1 MPEPISSKIIARRHD
16 LDALRA
22 VAMLLGIVL
31 HGLMPFMPGLSVIR
45 DTQTAGWVWIL
56 FLGIHGFRMPLFF
69 LVSGFFTAMLWQKR
83 GVQTMLR
90 QRSVRILLPCLL
102 GTVTIVPLDSY
113 VGRWAA
119 SYGKRIAEKKQTSE
133 TKKKPDNLYDA
144 IRGSDFLTVKS
155 FLDKRKKRVDI
166 NTPDPEFKMPPL
178 HIAALYGKT
187 KVAELLLK
195 RGANVQQRDDGNRTA
210 LHSAAFLGRVGVAT
224 LLLDRGID
232 VSVRG
237 DDDDTAMDS
246 TNVDWEMTQGI
257 ASWLK
262 VPALDQKRVEL
273 GRERIRKLLR
283 EAGTPSKEDLSDS
296 NSDTDGS
303 ADEGTRSTRK
313 FRLSENLE
321 NIRSGYASWIKSDRF
336 QTIFKRTD
344 KKESRD
350 QGIFGNLKP
359 RHLILSRVFDHLWF
373 LWFLCW
379 LIPLFVC
386 VESLLRCLGIS
397 VEKQWPFQLNASI
410 WWMVPLTLLPQLLMG
425 TMSPRMHFG
434 PDTSIG
440 ILPQP
445 HLVAYYAIFFG
456 FGMSVFISGQK
467 ADSLGRWW
475 PWHLLGACLCFPA
488 ALATMANPV
497 LTAVLQ
503 ILFAWL
509 MCFGFIGMFR
519 RWCSAESRVMRY
531 ISDSSYWLY
540 LMHIPLVIT
549 LACLMQTWKLPI
561 VLKLSIICTGT
572 TLILLM
578 TYQLFVRY
586 TWIGLMLHGP
596 RDRRDLIHRHRES
609 IPGTSS

>member
-1 MPEPISSKIIARRHD
+1 MPEPTSSKKIARRHD

-56 FLGIHGFRMPLFF
+56 FLAIHGFRMPLFF

-102 GTVTIVPLDSY
+102 GTITIVPLDSY
-113 VGRWAA
+113 VGRWATN
-119 SYGKRIAEKKQTSE
+119 YGKRIATKKQTNE

-144 IRGSDFLTVKS
+144 IRSSDFLTVKS
-155 FLDKRKKRVDI
+155 FLDKKKKQVDI
-166 NTPDPEFKMPPL
+166 NAPDPEFKMPPL
-178 HIAALYGKT
+178 HIAALFGKT
-187 KVAELLLK
+187 KVAELLLN

-210 LHSAAFLGRVGVAT
+210 LHGAAFLGRVGVVR

-232 VSVRG
+232 ISVRG
-237 DDDDTAMDS
+237 DDDDTAIDS
-246 TNVDWEMTQGI
+246 TNADWEMTQGI
-257 ASWLK
+257 ASWLR
-262 VPALDQKRVEL
+262 VPELDKKRVEL
-273 GRERIRKLLR
+273 GRERVRKLLR
-283 EAGTPSKEDLSDS
+283 EAGAPSHQDSSAQKENIVDAGKK
-296 NSDTDGS
+296 DTRTLQQS
-303 ADEGTRSTRK
+303 QFKKT
-313 FRLSENLE
+313 LE
-321 NIRSGYASWIKSDRF
+321 NIRSKYAGWLKSDRF
-336 QTIFKRTD
+336 QTTFRNTD
-344 KKESRD
+344 KKEPRD

-386 VESLLRCLGIS
+386 VESLFHGLGIS

-410 WWMVPLTLLPQLLMG
+410 WWMVPITLFPQLLMG
-425 TMSPRMHFG
+425 TMTPRMHFG
-434 PDTSIG
+434 PDTSLG

-445 HLVAYYAIFFG
+445 HLIVYYAIFFG
-456 FGMSVFISGQK
+456 FGMSMFVSGK
-467 ADSLGRWW
+467 NATNLGQWW
-475 PWHLLGACLCFPA
+475 PCHFLGAALCFPT
-488 ALATMANPV
+488 ALVTMGNPA
-497 LTAVLQ
+497 LTAIPQ

-509 MCFGFIGMFR
+509 TCFGLIGAFR
-519 RWCSAESRVMRY
+519 SWCSTESRAIRY

-540 LMHIPLVIT
+540 LMHIPLVIA
-549 LACLMQTWKLPI
+549 LACLIQTWRLPVFVKLC
-561 VLKLSIICTGT
+561 VICFGT
-572 TLILLM
+572 TFILLI

-586 TWIGLMLHGP
+586 TWIGLMLHGS
-596 RDRRDLIHRHRES
+596 RKK
-609 IPGTSS
+609 IPLQSGTP

>member
-1 MPEPISSKIIARRHD
+1 MPEPHSSKIIARRHD

-45 DTQTAGWVWIL
+45 NTQTAGWVWIL

-102 GTVTIVPLDSY
+102 GTVTIVPLDTY

-119 SYGKRIAEKKQTSE
+119 NYGKGIAEQKRTAE

-144 IRGSDFLTVKS
+144 IRSSDFLTVKS
-155 FLDKRKKRVDI
+155 FLDKKKKRIDI
-166 NTPDPEFKMPPL
+166 NAPDPVFKMPPL
-178 HIAALYGKT
+178 HIAALFGKT
-187 KVAELLLK
+187 KVVELLLN
-195 RGANVQQRDDGNRTA
+195 RGANIQQRDGGKRTA
-210 LHSAAFLGRVGVAT
+210 LHSAAFLGRIGVVKI
-224 LLLDRGID
+224 LLDRGVD

-262 VPALDQKRVEL
+262 VPALDQKRVES
-273 GRERIRKLLR
+273 GRERIRQLLR
-283 EAGTPSKEDLSDS
+283 EAGTPSEEDVSDS
-296 NSDTDGS
+296 KKNNGDS
-303 ADEGTRSTRK
+303 ADEETRNVPKTR
-313 FRLSENLE
+313 FREKLE
-321 NIRSGYASWIKSDRF
+321 TIRSGYANWIKSDRF

-344 KKESRD
+344 KKEARD

-359 RHLILSRVFDHLWF
+359 GHLILSRVFDHLWF

-386 VESLLRCLGIS
+386 AESLLRWFGIF
-397 VEKQWPFQLNASI
+397 VGKIRLFQLNASI
-410 WWMVPLTLLPQLLMG
+410 WWMVPITLFPQLLMG
-425 TMSPRMHFG
+425 TMTPRMHFG

-445 HLVAYYAIFFG
+445 HLLVYYAIFFG
-456 FGMSVFISGQK
+456 FGMSVFISGAK
-467 ADSLGRWW
+467 ADRLGRWW

-497 LTAVLQ
+497 VTAVPQ

-531 ISDSSYWLY
+531 VSDSSYWLY

-549 LACLMQTWKLPI
+549 LACVMQTWKLPI
-561 VLKLSIICTGT
+561 FIKLSIICAGA
-572 TLILLM
+572 TLILLV

-586 TWIGLMLHGP
+586 TWIGRVLHGP
-596 RDRRDLIHRHRES
+596 RQKRVSNSL
-609 IPGTSS
+609 SS

>member
-1 MPEPISSKIIARRHD
+1 MPEPTSSKKIARRHD

-102 GTVTIVPLDSY
+102 GTVTIVPLDTY

-119 SYGKRIAEKKQTSE
+119 NYSKRIAEKKQTTE

-144 IRGSDFLTVKS
+144 IRSSDFLTVKS
-155 FLDKRKKRVDI
+155 FLDKKKKRIDI
-166 NTPDPEFKMPPL
+166 NAPDPEFKMPPL
-178 HIAALYGKT
+178 HIAALFGKT
-187 KVAELLLK
+187 KVVELLLN
-195 RGANVQQRDDGNRTA
+195 RGANIQQRDGGKRTA
-210 LHSAAFLGRVGVAT
+210 LHSAAFLGRIGVVK
-224 LLLDRGID
+224 LLLGRGID
-232 VSVRG
+232 ISVRG

-246 TNVDWEMTQGI
+246 TNADWEMTQGI
-257 ASWLK
+257 ASWLR
-262 VPALDQKRVEL
+262 VPALEQKRVES
-273 GRERIRKLLR
+273 GRERIRQLLR
-283 EAGTPSKEDLSDS
+283 EAGTPSKEDISESKRNNGGSSD
-296 NSDTDGS
+296 
-303 ADEGTRSTRK
+303 EETRNVPKTRFLK
-313 FRLSENLE
+313 NLE
-321 NIRSGYASWIKSDRF
+321 TIRSEYANWIKSDRF
-336 QTIFKRTD
+336 QTSFKRTD
-344 KKESRD
+344 KKEARD

-359 RHLILSRVFDHLWF
+359 GHLILSRVFDHLWF

-386 VESLLRCLGIS
+386 AESLLRWFGIS
-397 VEKQWPFQLNASI
+397 VEKIQLFQLNTSI
-410 WWMVPLTLLPQLLMG
+410 WWMVPITLFPQLLMG
-425 TMSPRMHFG
+425 TMTPRMHFG

-445 HLVAYYAIFFG
+445 HLLVYYAIFFG
-456 FGMSVFISGQK
+456 FGMSVFISGEK
-467 ADSLGRWW
+467 ADRLGRWW
-475 PWHLLGACLCFPA
+475 PWHLLGACLCFLA

-497 LTAVLQ
+497 VTAVPQ

-519 RWCSAESRVMRY
+519 RWCSAESRIIRY
-531 ISDSSYWLY
+531 VSDSSYWLY

-561 VLKLSIICTGT
+561 FIKLSMICTGA
-572 TLILLM
+572 TLILLV

-586 TWIGLMLHGP
+586 TWIGRVLHGP
-596 RDRRDLIHRHRES
+596 RDRGDLIHRHRES
-609 IPGTSS
+609 MPGTSS

>member
-1 MPEPISSKIIARRHD
+1 MARRHD

-45 DTQTAGWVWIL
+45 DAQTAGWVWIL

-83 GVQTMLR
+83 GVQSMLR

-102 GTVTIVPLDSY
+102 GAVTIVPLDSY
-113 VGRWAA
+113 VGRWATN
-119 SYGKRIAEKKQTSE
+119 YGKRIAEKKQTAE

-144 IRGSDFLTVKS
+144 IRRSDFLTVKS
-155 FLDKRKKRVDI
+155 FLNKKKKKVDI
-166 NTPDPEFKMPPL
+166 NAPDPEFKMPPL
-178 HIAALYGKT
+178 HIAALFGKT
-187 KVAELLLK
+187 KVAELLLN

-210 LHSAAFLGRVGVAT
+210 LHGAAFLGRVGVVR

-246 TNVDWEMTQGI
+246 TNADWEMTQGI
-257 ASWLK
+257 ASWLR
-262 VPALDQKRVEL
+262 VPELDQKRVES
-273 GRERIRKLLR
+273 GRERVRNLLR
-283 EAGTPSKEDLSDS
+283 EAGTPSQQDSS
-296 NSDTDGS
+296 NSKNSVDTSQEKD
-303 ADEGTRSTRK
+303 AGTLQQSRFKQT
-313 FRLSENLE
+313 LE
-321 NIRSGYASWIKSDRF
+321 TIRSGYAGWLKSDRF
-336 QTIFKRTD
+336 QTAFKKSD

-359 RHLILSRVFDHLWF
+359 RHLIFSRVFDHLWF

-386 VESLLRCLGIS
+386 AESLLRCLGIS
-397 VEKQWPFQLNASI
+397 VAKQWPFRLNASI
-410 WWMVPLTLLPQLLMG
+410 WWMVPITLLPQLLMG
-425 TMSPRMHFG
+425 TMTPRMHFG

-445 HLVAYYAIFFG
+445 HLVVYYAIFFG
-456 FGMSVFISGQK
+456 FGMSMFISDKK
-467 ADSLGRWW
+467 ANQLGCWW

-488 ALATMANPV
+488 ALATMAYPA
-497 LTAVLQ
+497 LTAVPQ
-503 ILFAWL
+503 TFFAWF
-509 MCFGFIGMFR
+509 MCFGFIGLFR
-519 RWCSAESRVMRY
+519 RWCSSESRVMRY
-531 ISDSSYWLY
+531 VSDSAYWLY
-540 LMHIPLVIT
+540 LMHIPLVIVI
-549 LACLMQTWKLPI
+549 ACLIQTWKLPI
-561 VLKLSIICTGT
+561 FLKLSMICAGA
-572 TLILLM
+572 TLILLV

-586 TWIGLMLHGP
+586 TWIGRMLHGP
-596 RDRRDLIHRHRES
+596 RDRGDRIHRHRES
-609 IPGTSS
+609 MLGTSA

>member
-1 MPEPISSKIIARRHD
+1 MPEPHSSKIIARRHD

-31 HGLMPFMPGLSVIR
+31 HGLMPFMPGLSVIGN
-45 DTQTAGWVWIL
+45 TQTAGWVWIL

-83 GVQTMLR
+83 GVQTMLQ

-102 GTVTIVPLDSY
+102 GTVTIVPLDTY

-119 SYGKRIAEKKQTSE
+119 NYSKRIAEKKQTTE

-144 IRGSDFLTVKS
+144 IRSSDFLTVKS
-155 FLDKRKKRVDI
+155 FLDKKKKRIDI
-166 NTPDPEFKMPPL
+166 NAPDPVFKMPPL
-178 HIAALYGKT
+178 HIAALFGKT
-187 KVAELLLK
+187 KVVELLLN
-195 RGANVQQRDDGNRTA
+195 RGANIQQRDGGKRTA
-210 LHSAAFLGRVGVAT
+210 LHSAAFLGRIGVVKI
-224 LLLDRGID
+224 LLDRGID
-232 VSVRG
+232 VSIRG

-262 VPALDQKRVEL
+262 FRRLDRKRVES
-273 GRERIRKLLR
+273 GRERIRQLLR
-283 EAGTPSKEDLSDS
+283 EAGTPSEEDVSDS
-296 NSDTDGS
+296 KKNNGDS
-303 ADEGTRSTRK
+303 ADEETRNVPKTR
-313 FRLSENLE
+313 FREKLE
-321 NIRSGYASWIKSDRF
+321 TIRSGYANWIKSDRF

-344 KKESRD
+344 KKEARD

-359 RHLILSRVFDHLWF
+359 GHLILSRVFDHLWF

-386 VESLLRCLGIS
+386 AESLLHWFGIS
-397 VEKQWPFQLNASI
+397 VGKIRLFQLNASI
-410 WWMVPLTLLPQLLMG
+410 WWMVPITLFPQLLMG
-425 TMSPRMHFG
+425 TMTPRMHFG

-445 HLVAYYAIFFG
+445 HLLVYYAIFFG
-456 FGMSVFISGQK
+456 FGMSVFISGAK
-467 ADSLGRWW
+467 ADRLGRWW

-497 LTAVLQ
+497 VTAVPQ

-519 RWCSAESRVMRY
+519 RWCLESRVMRY
-531 ISDSSYWLY
+531 VSDSSYWLY

-549 LACLMQTWKLPI
+549 LAKTWKLPI
-561 VLKLSIICTGT
+561 FIKLS
-572 TLILLM
+572 
-578 TYQLFVRY
+578 
-586 TWIGLMLHGP
+586 MLVP
-596 RDRRDLIHRHRES
+596 
-609 IPGTSS
+609 P

>member
-1 MPEPISSKIIARRHD
+1 MTEPTSSKTIARRHD

-83 GVQTMLR
+83 GVQSMLR

-113 VGRWAA
+113 VGRWAVN
-119 SYGKRIAEKKQTSE
+119 YGKRIAEKKQTSE

-144 IRGSDFLTVKS
+144 IRSSDFLTVKS
-155 FLDKRKKRVDI
+155 FLDQKKKVDI
-166 NTPDPEFKMPPL
+166 NAPDPEFKMPPL
-178 HIAALYGKT
+178 HLAALFGKT
-187 KVAELLLK
+187 KVVELLLK
-195 RGANVQQRDDGNRTA
+195 RGANVQQRDQGKRTA
-210 LHSAAFLGRVGVAT
+210 LHSAAFLGRFGVAKI
-224 LLLDRGID
+224 LLDRGID
-232 VSVRG
+232 VAVRG

-246 TNVDWEMTQGI
+246 TKVDWGMTQGI
-257 ASWLK
+257 ASWLR
-262 VPALDQKRVEL
+262 VPALDQKRVES
-273 GRERIRKLLR
+273 GRERVRKLLR
-283 EAGTPSKEDLSDS
+283 EARASSEEDVSDS
-296 NSDTDGS
+296 KRNNDNS
-303 ADEGTRSTRK
+303 ADEETRNTRK
-313 FRLSENLE
+313 TQFRENLE
-321 NIRSGYASWIKSDRF
+321 TIRSRYAGWIKSDRF

-344 KKESRD
+344 KKEARD

-386 VESLLRCLGIS
+386 TESLLRWFGIS
-397 VEKQWPFQLNASI
+397 VEKIWMFRLNASI

-425 TMSPRMHFG
+425 TMTPRMHFG

-445 HLVAYYAIFFG
+445 HLLVYYAIFFG
-456 FGMSVFISGQK
+456 FGMSVFISGEK
-467 ADSLGRWW
+467 AERLGRWW

-488 ALATMANPV
+488 ALATMANPFV
-497 LTAVLQ
+497 TAVPQ

-519 RWCSAESRVMRY
+519 RWFSAESRVMRY
-531 ISDSSYWLY
+531 VSDSSYWLY

-549 LACLMQTWKLPI
+549 LACVMQTWKLPV

-596 RDRRDLIHRHRES
+596 RDRKDLIRGHHGPT
-609 IPGTSS
+609 PGMSA

>member
-1 MPEPISSKIIARRHD
+1 MPEPHSSKIIARRHD

-31 HGLMPFMPGLSVIR
+31 HGLMPFMPGLSVIGN
-45 DTQTAGWVWIL
+45 TQTAGWVWIL

-83 GVQTMLR
+83 GVQTMLQ

-102 GTVTIVPLDSY
+102 GTVTIVPLDTY

-119 SYGKRIAEKKQTSE
+119 NYSKRIAEKKQTTE

-144 IRGSDFLTVKS
+144 IRSSDFLTVKS
-155 FLDKRKKRVDI
+155 FLDKKKKRIDI
-166 NTPDPEFKMPPL
+166 NAPDPVFKMPPL
-178 HIAALYGKT
+178 HIAALFGKT
-187 KVAELLLK
+187 KVVELLLN
-195 RGANVQQRDDGNRTA
+195 RGANIQQRDGGKRTA
-210 LHSAAFLGRVGVAT
+210 LHSAAFLGRIGVVKI
-224 LLLDRGID
+224 LLDRGID

-262 VPALDQKRVEL
+262 VPGLDQKRVES
-273 GRERIRKLLR
+273 GRERIRQLLR
-283 EAGTPSKEDLSDS
+283 EASTPSKEDVSDS
-296 NSDTDGS
+296 KRNNDGS
-303 ADEGTRSTRK
+303 ADEETRNVPKTR
-313 FRLSENLE
+313 FRENLE
-321 NIRSGYASWIKSDRF
+321 KIRSGYASWIRSDRF
-336 QTIFKRTD
+336 QTSFKRTD
-344 KKESRD
+344 KKEARD

-359 RHLILSRVFDHLWF
+359 GHLILSRVFDHLWF

-386 VESLLRCLGIS
+386 AESLLHWFGIS
-397 VEKQWPFQLNASI
+397 VGKIRLFQLNASI
-410 WWMVPLTLLPQLLMG
+410 WWMVPITLFPQLLMG
-425 TMSPRMHFG
+425 TMTPRMHFG

-445 HLVAYYAIFFG
+445 HLLVYYAIFFG
-456 FGMSVFISGQK
+456 FGMSVFISGAK
-467 ADSLGRWW
+467 ADRLGRWW

-497 LTAVLQ
+497 VTAVPQ

-531 ISDSSYWLY
+531 VSDSSYWLY

-549 LACLMQTWKLPI
+549 LACVMQTWKLPI
-561 VLKLSIICTGT
+561 FIKLSIICAGA

-586 TWIGLMLHGP
+586 TWIGRVLHGP
-596 RDRRDLIHRHRES
+596 RQKRVSDSL
-609 IPGTSS
+609 SS

>member
-1 MPEPISSKIIARRHD
+1 MPEPHSSKIIARRHD

-83 GVQTMLR
+83 GVQTMLQ

-102 GTVTIVPLDSY
+102 GTVTIVPLDTY

-119 SYGKRIAEKKQTSE
+119 NYSKRIAEKKQTTE

-144 IRGSDFLTVKS
+144 IRSSDFLTVKS
-155 FLDKRKKRVDI
+155 FLDKKKKRIDI
-166 NTPDPEFKMPPL
+166 NAPDPEFKMPPL
-178 HIAALYGKT
+178 HIAALFGKT
-187 KVAELLLK
+187 KVVELLLN
-195 RGANVQQRDDGNRTA
+195 RGANIQQRDGGKRTA
-210 LHSAAFLGRVGVAT
+210 LHSAAFLGRIGVVKI
-224 LLLDRGID
+224 LLDRGID

-262 VPALDQKRVEL
+262 VPPLDQKRVES
-273 GRERIRKLLR
+273 GRERIRQLLR
-283 EAGTPSKEDLSDS
+283 EAGTPSEEDVSDS
-296 NSDTDGS
+296 KKNNGDS
-303 ADEGTRSTRK
+303 ADEETRNVPKTR
-313 FRLSENLE
+313 FREKLE
-321 NIRSGYASWIKSDRF
+321 TIRSGYANWIKSDRF

-344 KKESRD
+344 KKEARD

-359 RHLILSRVFDHLWF
+359 GHLILSRVFDHLWF

-379 LIPLFVC
+379 LIPLFVFA
-386 VESLLRCLGIS
+386 ESLLHWFGIS
-397 VEKQWPFQLNASI
+397 VGKIRLFQLNASI
-410 WWMVPLTLLPQLLMG
+410 WWMVPITLFPQLLMG
-425 TMSPRMHFG
+425 TMTPRMHFG

-445 HLVAYYAIFFG
+445 HLLVYYAIFFG
-456 FGMSVFISGQK
+456 FGMSVFISGAK
-467 ADSLGRWW
+467 ADRLGRWW

-497 LTAVLQ
+497 VTAVPQ

-531 ISDSSYWLY
+531 VSDSSYWLY

-549 LACLMQTWKLPI
+549 LACVMQTWKLPI
-561 VLKLSIICTGT
+561 FIKLSMICAGA
-572 TLILLM
+572 TLILLV

-586 TWIGLMLHGP
+586 TWIGRVLHGP
-596 RDRRDLIHRHRES
+596 RQKRVSHSL
-609 IPGTSS
+609 SS

>member
-1 MPEPISSKIIARRHD
+1 MPEPTSSKTIARRHD

-69 LVSGFFTAMLWQKR
+69 LVSGFFTAMLWHKR
-83 GVQTMLR
+83 GVQSMLR

-102 GTVTIVPLDSY
+102 GTVTIVPLDTY
-113 VGRWAA
+113 VGRWATN
-119 SYGKRIAEKKQTSE
+119 YGKRIAEKKQSAE
-133 TKKKPDNLYDA
+133 SKEKPDNLYDA
-144 IRGSDFLTVKS
+144 IRRSDFLTVKS
-155 FLDKRKKRVDI
+155 FLDKKKKKVDI
-166 NTPDPEFKMPPL
+166 NAPDPEFKMPPL

-187 KVAELLLK
+187 KVAELLLN

-210 LHSAAFLGRVGVAT
+210 LHGAAFLGRVGVVR

-246 TNVDWEMTQGI
+246 TNADWEMTQGI
-257 ASWLK
+257 ASWLR
-262 VPALDQKRVEL
+262 VPELDQKRVES
-273 GRERIRKLLR
+273 GRERVRNLLR
-283 EAGTPSKEDLSDS
+283 EAGTPSQQDSS
-296 NSDTDGS
+296 NSENSVDTSQEKD
-303 ADEGTRSTRK
+303 AGTLQQSRFKQT
-313 FRLSENLE
+313 LE
-321 NIRSGYASWIKSDRF
+321 AIRSGYAGWLKSDRF
-336 QTIFKRTD
+336 QTAFKKSD

-359 RHLILSRVFDHLWF
+359 RHLIFSRVFDHLWF

-386 VESLLRCLGIS
+386 AESLLRCFGIS
-397 VEKQWPFQLNASI
+397 VEKQWPFRLNASI
-410 WWMVPLTLLPQLLMG
+410 WWMVPVTLLPQLLMG
-425 TMSPRMHFG
+425 TMTPRMHFG
-434 PDTSIG
+434 PDTSLG

-445 HLVAYYAIFFG
+445 HLLVYYAIFFG
-456 FGMSVFISGQK
+456 FGMSVFISGEK
-467 ADSLGRWW
+467 AERLGRWW

-497 LTAVLQ
+497 VTAVPQ

-519 RWCSAESRVMRY
+519 RWFSAESRVMRY
-531 ISDSSYWLY
+531 VSDSSYWLY

-561 VLKLSIICTGT
+561 FLKLSMICAGA
-572 TLILLM
+572 TLILLV

-586 TWIGLMLHGP
+586 TWIGRMLHGP

-609 IPGTSS
+609 MPGTSA

>member
-1 MPEPISSKIIARRHD
+1 MPEPHSSKIIARRHD

-69 LVSGFFTAMLWQKR
+69 LVSGFFTAMLWHKR
-83 GVQTMLR
+83 GVQSMLR

-102 GTVTIVPLDSY
+102 GTVTIVPLDTY
-113 VGRWAA
+113 VGRWATNY
-119 SYGKRIAEKKQTSE
+119 SKRIAEKKQSAE
-133 TKKKPDNLYDA
+133 SKEKPDNLYDA
-144 IRGSDFLTVKS
+144 IRRSDFLTVRS
-155 FLDKRKKRVDI
+155 FIDQKKKRVDV
-166 NTPDPEFKMPPL
+166 NAPDPEFKMPPL

-187 KVAELLLK
+187 KVAELLLN
-195 RGANVQQRDDGNRTA
+195 RGANIQQRDGGKRTA
-210 LHSAAFLGRVGVAT
+210 LHSAAFLGRIGVVKI
-224 LLLDRGID
+224 LLDRGID
-232 VSVRG
+232 VSIRG

-262 VPALDQKRVEL
+262 VPALDRKRVEA
-273 GRERIRKLLR
+273 GRERIRQLLR
-283 EAGTPSKEDLSDS
+283 EAGTPSEEDVSDS
-296 NSDTDGS
+296 KKNNGGPSD
-303 ADEGTRSTRK
+303 EETRNVPKTR
-313 FRLSENLE
+313 FRAKLE
-321 NIRSGYASWIKSDRF
+321 TIRSGYASWIKSDRF

-344 KKESRD
+344 KKEARD

-386 VESLLRCLGIS
+386 GGSLLRWFGIS
-397 VEKQWPFQLNASI
+397 VGKIRLFQLNASI
-410 WWMVPLTLLPQLLMG
+410 WWMVPVTLLPQLLMG
-425 TMSPRMHFG
+425 TMTPKMHFG

-445 HLVAYYAIFFG
+445 HLLVYYAIFFG
-456 FGMSVFISGQK
+456 FGMSVFISGEK
-467 ADSLGRWW
+467 ADRLGRWW

-497 LTAVLQ
+497 VTAVPQ

-531 ISDSSYWLY
+531 VSDSSYWLY

-561 VLKLSIICTGT
+561 FIKLSMICTGA
-572 TLILLM
+572 TLILLV

-586 TWIGLMLHGP
+586 TWIGRVLHGP
-596 RDRRDLIHRHRES
+596 RQKRVSNSL
-609 IPGTSS
+609 SS

>member
-1 MPEPISSKIIARRHD
+1 MPEPHSSKIIARRHD

-31 HGLMPFMPGLSVIR
+31 HGLMPFMPGLSVIGN
-45 DTQTAGWVWIL
+45 TQTAGWVWIL

-83 GVQTMLR
+83 GVQTMLQ

-102 GTVTIVPLDSY
+102 GTVTIVPLDTY

-119 SYGKRIAEKKQTSE
+119 NYSKRIAEKKQTTE

-144 IRGSDFLTVKS
+144 IRSSDFLTVKS
-155 FLDKRKKRVDI
+155 FLDKKKKRIDI
-166 NTPDPEFKMPPL
+166 NAPDPEFKMPPL
-178 HIAALYGKT
+178 HIAALFGKT
-187 KVAELLLK
+187 KVVELLLN
-195 RGANVQQRDDGNRTA
+195 RGANIQQRDGGKRTA
-210 LHSAAFLGRVGVAT
+210 LHSAAFLGRIGVVKI
-224 LLLDRGID
+224 LLDRGID
-232 VSVRG
+232 VSIRG

-262 VPALDQKRVEL
+262 VPALDRKRVES
-273 GRERIRKLLR
+273 GRERIRQLLR
-283 EAGTPSKEDLSDS
+283 EAGTPSEEDVSDS
-296 NSDTDGS
+296 KKNNGDS
-303 ADEGTRSTRK
+303 ADEETRNVPKTR
-313 FRLSENLE
+313 FREKLE
-321 NIRSGYASWIKSDRF
+321 TIRSGYANWIKSDRF

-344 KKESRD
+344 KKEARD

-359 RHLILSRVFDHLWF
+359 GHLILSRVFDHLWF

-386 VESLLRCLGIS
+386 AESLLHWFGIS
-397 VEKQWPFQLNASI
+397 VGKIWIFQLNASI
-410 WWMVPLTLLPQLLMG
+410 WWMVPVTLLPQLLMG
-425 TMSPRMHFG
+425 TMTPRMHFG

-445 HLVAYYAIFFG
+445 HLLVYYAIFFG
-456 FGMSVFISGQK
+456 FGMSVFISGAK
-467 ADSLGRWW
+467 ADRLGRWW

-497 LTAVLQ
+497 VTAVPQ

-531 ISDSSYWLY
+531 VSDSSYWLY

-549 LACLMQTWKLPI
+549 LACVMQTWKLPI
-561 VLKLSIICTGT
+561 FIKLSMICAGA
-572 TLILLM
+572 TLILLV

-586 TWIGLMLHGP
+586 TWIGRVLHGP
-596 RDRRDLIHRHRES
+596 RQKRVSHSL
-609 IPGTSS
+609 SS

>member
-1 MPEPISSKIIARRHD
+1 MPEPHSSKIIARRHD

-22 VAMLLGIVL
+22 VAMLLGIIL

-83 GVQTMLR
+83 GVQTMLQ

-102 GTVTIVPLDSY
+102 GTVTIVPLDTY

-119 SYGKRIAEKKQTSE
+119 NYSKRIAEKKQTTE

-144 IRGSDFLTVKS
+144 IRSSDFLTVKS
-155 FLDKRKKRVDI
+155 FLDKKKKRIDI
-166 NTPDPEFKMPPL
+166 NAPDPEFKMPPL
-178 HIAALYGKT
+178 HIAALFGKT
-187 KVAELLLK
+187 KVVELLLN
-195 RGANVQQRDDGNRTA
+195 RGANIQQRDGGKRTA
-210 LHSAAFLGRVGVAT
+210 LHSAAFLGRIGVVKI
-224 LLLDRGID
+224 LLDRGID

-262 VPALDQKRVEL
+262 VPGLDQKRVES
-273 GRERIRKLLR
+273 GRERIRQLLR
-283 EAGTPSKEDLSDS
+283 EAGTPSEEDVSDS
-296 NSDTDGS
+296 KKNNGDS
-303 ADEGTRSTRK
+303 ADEETRNVPKTR
-313 FRLSENLE
+313 FREKLE
-321 NIRSGYASWIKSDRF
+321 TIRSGYANWIKSDRF

-344 KKESRD
+344 KKEARD

-359 RHLILSRVFDHLWF
+359 GHLILSRVFDHLWF

-386 VESLLRCLGIS
+386 AESLLHWFGIS
-397 VEKQWPFQLNASI
+397 VGKIRLFQLNASI
-410 WWMVPLTLLPQLLMG
+410 WWMVPITLFPQLLMG
-425 TMSPRMHFG
+425 TMTPRMHFG

-445 HLVAYYAIFFG
+445 HLLVYYAIFFG
-456 FGMSVFISGQK
+456 FGMSVFISGAK
-467 ADSLGRWW
+467 ADRLGRWW

-497 LTAVLQ
+497 VTAVPQ

-531 ISDSSYWLY
+531 VSDSSYWLY

-549 LACLMQTWKLPI
+549 LACVMQTWKLPI
-561 VLKLSIICTGT
+561 FIKLSMICAGA
-572 TLILLM
+572 TLILLV

-586 TWIGLMLHGP
+586 TWIGRVLHGP
-596 RDRRDLIHRHRES
+596 RQKRPSNSL
-609 IPGTSS
+609 SS

>member
-1 MPEPISSKIIARRHD
+1 MPEPTSSKTIARRHD

-69 LVSGFFTAMLWQKR
+69 LVSGFFTAMLWHKR
-83 GVQTMLR
+83 GVQSMLR

-102 GTVTIVPLDSY
+102 GTVTIVPLDTY
-113 VGRWAA
+113 VGRWATN
-119 SYGKRIAEKKQTSE
+119 YGKRIAEKKQSAE
-133 TKKKPDNLYDA
+133 SKEKPDNLYDA
-144 IRGSDFLTVKS
+144 IRRSDFLTVKS
-155 FLDKRKKRVDI
+155 FLDKKKKKVDI
-166 NTPDPEFKMPPL
+166 NAPDPEFKMPPL

-187 KVAELLLK
+187 KVAELLLN

-210 LHSAAFLGRVGVAT
+210 LHGAAFLGRVGVVR

-262 VPALDQKRVEL
+262 VPALDQKRVES
-273 GRERIRKLLR
+273 GRERVRNLLR
-283 EAGTPSKEDLSDS
+283 EAGTPSQQDSS
-296 NSDTDGS
+296 NSENSVDTSQEKDAVTLQKS
-303 ADEGTRSTRK
+303 RFKQT
-313 FRLSENLE
+313 LE
-321 NIRSGYASWIKSDRF
+321 AIRSGYAGWLKSDRF
-336 QTIFKRTD
+336 QTAFKNSD

-359 RHLILSRVFDHLWF
+359 GHLILSRVFDHLWF

-386 VESLLRCLGIS
+386 GESLLRWFGIS
-397 VEKQWPFQLNASI
+397 VGEIRLFQLNASI
-410 WWMVPLTLLPQLLMG
+410 WWMVPVTLLPQLLMG
-425 TMSPRMHFG
+425 TMTPRMHFG

-445 HLVAYYAIFFG
+445 HLLVYYAIFFG
-456 FGMSVFISGQK
+456 FGMSVFISGEK
-467 ADSLGRWW
+467 ADRLGRWW

-497 LTAVLQ
+497 VTAVPQ

-509 MCFGFIGMFR
+509 ICFGFIGMFR

-531 ISDSSYWLY
+531 VSDSSYWLY

-549 LACLMQTWKLPI
+549 LACVMQTWKIPI
-561 VLKLSIICTGT
+561 FIKLSMICAGT
-572 TLILLM
+572 TLILLV

-586 TWIGLMLHGP
+586 TWIGLVLHGS
-596 RDRRDLIHRHRES
+596 RQKRASHSL
-609 IPGTSS
+609 SS

>member
-1 MPEPISSKIIARRHD
+1 MTEPTSSKIIARRHD

-83 GVQTMLR
+83 GVQSMLR

-113 VGRWAA
+113 VGRWAVN
-119 SYGKRIAEKKQTSE
+119 YGKRIAEKKQTSE

-144 IRGSDFLTVKS
+144 IRSSDFLTVKS
-155 FLDKRKKRVDI
+155 FLDQKKNVDI
-166 NTPDPEFKMPPL
+166 NAPDPEFKMPPL
-178 HIAALYGKT
+178 HLAALFGKT
-187 KVAELLLK
+187 KVVELLLK
-195 RGANVQQRDDGNRTA
+195 RGANVQQRDQGKRTA
-210 LHSAAFLGRVGVAT
+210 LHSAAFLGRFGVAKI
-224 LLLDRGID
+224 LLDRGID
-232 VSVRG
+232 VAVRG

-246 TNVDWEMTQGI
+246 TKVDWGMTQGI
-257 ASWLK
+257 ASWLR
-262 VPALDQKRVEL
+262 VPALDQKRVES
-273 GRERIRKLLR
+273 GRERVRKLLR
-283 EAGTPSKEDLSDS
+283 EARASSEEDVSDS
-296 NSDTDGS
+296 KRNNDNS
-303 ADEGTRSTRK
+303 ADEETRNTRK
-313 FRLSENLE
+313 TQFRENLE
-321 NIRSGYASWIKSDRF
+321 TIRSRYAGWIKSDRF

-344 KKESRD
+344 KKEARD

-386 VESLLRCLGIS
+386 NESLLRWFGIS
-397 VEKQWPFQLNASI
+397 VEKIWMFRLNASI

-425 TMSPRMHFG
+425 TMTPRMHFG

-445 HLVAYYAIFFG
+445 HLLVYYAIFFG
-456 FGMSVFISGQK
+456 FGMSVFISGEK
-467 ADSLGRWW
+467 AERLGRWW

-488 ALATMANPV
+488 AVATMANPFV
-497 LTAVLQ
+497 TAVPQ

-531 ISDSSYWLY
+531 VSDSSYWLY

-549 LACLMQTWKLPI
+549 LACVMQTWKLPV

-596 RDRRDLIHRHRES
+596 RDRRDLIRGHHGPT
-609 IPGTSS
+609 PGMSA

>member
-1 MPEPISSKIIARRHD
+1 MPEPHSSKIIARRHD

-31 HGLMPFMPGLSVIR
+31 HGLMPFMPGLSVIGN
-45 DTQTAGWVWIL
+45 TQTAGWVWIL

-83 GVQTMLR
+83 GVQTMLQ

-102 GTVTIVPLDSY
+102 GTVTIVPLDTY

-119 SYGKRIAEKKQTSE
+119 NYSKRITEKKQTTE

-144 IRGSDFLTVKS
+144 IRSSDFLTVKS
-155 FLDKRKKRVDI
+155 FLDKKKKRIDI
-166 NTPDPEFKMPPL
+166 NAPDPEFKMPPL
-178 HIAALYGKT
+178 HIAALFGKT
-187 KVAELLLK
+187 KVVELLLN
-195 RGANVQQRDDGNRTA
+195 RGANIQQRDGGKRTA
-210 LHSAAFLGRVGVAT
+210 LHSAAFLGRIGVVKI
-224 LLLDRGID
+224 LLDRGID
-232 VSVRG
+232 VSIRG

-262 VPALDQKRVEL
+262 VPPLDQKRVES
-273 GRERIRKLLR
+273 GRERIRQLLR
-283 EAGTPSKEDLSDS
+283 EAGTPSEEDVSDS
-296 NSDTDGS
+296 KKNNGGS
-303 ADEGTRSTRK
+303 ADEETRNVSKTR
-313 FRLSENLE
+313 FREKLE
-321 NIRSGYASWIKSDRF
+321 TIRSGYASWIKSDRF
-336 QTIFKRTD
+336 QTSFKRTD
-344 KKESRD
+344 KKEARD

-359 RHLILSRVFDHLWF
+359 GHLILSRVFDHLWF

-386 VESLLRCLGIS
+386 TESLLHWFGIF
-397 VEKQWPFQLNASI
+397 VGKIRLFQLNASI
-410 WWMVPLTLLPQLLMG
+410 WWMVPVTLFPQLLMG
-425 TMSPRMHFG
+425 TMTPRMHFG

-445 HLVAYYAIFFG
+445 HLLVYYAIFFG
-456 FGMSVFISGQK
+456 FGMSVFISGAK
-467 ADSLGRWW
+467 ADRLGRWW

-497 LTAVLQ
+497 VTAVPQ

-531 ISDSSYWLY
+531 VSDSSYWLY

-549 LACLMQTWKLPI
+549 LACVMQTWKLPI
-561 VLKLSIICTGT
+561 FIKLSIICAGA
-572 TLILLM
+572 TLILLV

-586 TWIGLMLHGP
+586 TWIGRVLHGP
-596 RDRRDLIHRHRES
+596 RQKRVSNSL
-609 IPGTSS
+609 SS

>member
-1 MPEPISSKIIARRHD
+1 MPEPHSSKIIARRHD

-45 DTQTAGWVWIL
+45 NTQTAGWVWIL

-69 LVSGFFTAMLWQKR
+69 LVSGFFTAMIWQKR

-102 GTVTIVPLDSY
+102 GTVTIVPLDTY

-119 SYGKRIAEKKQTSE
+119 NYGKGIAEQKRTAE

-144 IRGSDFLTVKS
+144 IRSSDFLTVKS
-155 FLDKRKKRVDI
+155 FLDKKKKRIDI
-166 NTPDPEFKMPPL
+166 NAPDPVFKMPPL
-178 HIAALYGKT
+178 HIAALFGKT
-187 KVAELLLK
+187 KVVELLLN
-195 RGANVQQRDDGNRTA
+195 RGANIQQRDGGKRTA
-210 LHSAAFLGRVGVAT
+210 LHSAAFLGRIGVVKI
-224 LLLDRGID
+224 LLDRGID
-232 VSVRG
+232 VSIRG

-262 VPALDQKRVEL
+262 VPALDRKRVES
-273 GRERIRKLLR
+273 GRERIRQLLR
-283 EAGTPSKEDLSDS
+283 EAGTPSEEDVSDS
-296 NSDTDGS
+296 KKNNGDS
-303 ADEGTRSTRK
+303 ADEETRNVPKTR
-313 FRLSENLE
+313 FREKLE
-321 NIRSGYASWIKSDRF
+321 TIRSGYANWIKSDRF

-344 KKESRD
+344 KKEARD

-359 RHLILSRVFDHLWF
+359 GHLILSRVFDHLWF

-386 VESLLRCLGIS
+386 AVSLLHWFGIS
-397 VEKQWPFQLNASI
+397 VGKIRLFQLNASI
-410 WWMVPLTLLPQLLMG
+410 WWMVPITLFPQLLMG
-425 TMSPRMHFG
+425 TMTPRMHFG

-445 HLVAYYAIFFG
+445 HLLVYYAIFFG
-456 FGMSVFISGQK
+456 FGMSVFISGAN
-467 ADSLGRWW
+467 ADRLGRWW

-497 LTAVLQ
+497 VTAVPQ

-531 ISDSSYWLY
+531 VSDSSYWLY

-549 LACLMQTWKLPI
+549 LACVMQTWKLPI
-561 VLKLSIICTGT
+561 FIKLSMICAGA
-572 TLILLM
+572 TLILLV

-586 TWIGLMLHGP
+586 TWIGRVLHGP
-596 RDRRDLIHRHRES
+596 RQKRPSNSL
-609 IPGTSS
+609 SS

>member
-1 MPEPISSKIIARRHD
+1 MPEPHSSKIIARRHD

-45 DTQTAGWVWIL
+45 NTQTAGWVWIL

-102 GTVTIVPLDSY
+102 GTVTIVPLDTY

-119 SYGKRIAEKKQTSE
+119 NYSKRIAEKKQTTE

-144 IRGSDFLTVKS
+144 IRSSDFLTVKS
-155 FLDKRKKRVDI
+155 FLDKKKKRGDI
-166 NTPDPEFKMPPL
+166 NAPDPEFKMPPL
-178 HIAALYGKT
+178 HLAALFGKT
-187 KVAELLLK
+187 KVVELLLN
-195 RGANVQQRDDGNRTA
+195 RGANIQQRDEGKRTA
-210 LHSAAFLGRVGVAT
+210 LHSAAFLGRIGVVKI
-224 LLLDRGID
+224 LLDRGID

-237 DDDDTAMDS
+237 EDDDTAMDS

-262 VPALDQKRVEL
+262 VPALDRKRVES
-273 GRERIRKLLR
+273 GRERIRQLIR
-283 EAGTPSKEDLSDS
+283 EASTPSKEDVSDS
-296 NSDTDGS
+296 KRNNNGS
-303 ADEGTRSTRK
+303 ADEETFNTRK
-313 FRLSENLE
+313 TRFRENLE
-321 NIRSGYASWIKSDRF
+321 TIRSGYASWIKSDRF
-336 QTIFKRTD
+336 QTSFKQTD
-344 KKESRD
+344 KKEPRD

-359 RHLILSRVFDHLWF
+359 GHLILSRVFDHLWF

-386 VESLLRCLGIS
+386 AESLLHWFGIS
-397 VEKQWPFQLNASI
+397 VRKIRLFQLNASI
-410 WWMVPLTLLPQLLMG
+410 WWMVPITLFPQLLMG
-425 TMSPRMHFG
+425 TMTPRMHFG

-445 HLVAYYAIFFG
+445 HLLVYYAIFFG
-456 FGMSVFISGQK
+456 FGMSVFISGAN
-467 ADSLGRWW
+467 ADRLGRWW
-475 PWHLLGACLCFPA
+475 PWHLLGVCLCFPA

-497 LTAVLQ
+497 VTAVPQ

-531 ISDSSYWLY
+531 VSDSSYWLY

-549 LACLMQTWKLPI
+549 LACVMQTWKLPI
-561 VLKLSIICTGT
+561 FIKLSMICAGA
-572 TLILLM
+572 TLILLV

-586 TWIGLMLHGP
+586 TWIGRVLHGP
-596 RDRRDLIHRHRES
+596 RQKRASNSL
-609 IPGTSS
+609 SS

>member
-1 MPEPISSKIIARRHD
+1 MPEPHSSKIIARRHD

-83 GVQTMLR
+83 GVQAMLQ

-102 GTVTIVPLDSY
+102 GTVTIVPLDTY

-119 SYGKRIAEKKQTSE
+119 NYSKRIAEKKQSAE
-133 TKKKPDNLYDA
+133 SKEKPDNLYDA
-144 IRGSDFLTVKS
+144 IRRSDFFTVKS
-155 FLDKRKKRVDI
+155 FLDKKKTKFDI

-187 KVAELLLK
+187 KVAELLLN

-210 LHSAAFLGRVGVAT
+210 LHGAAFLGRVGAVR

-257 ASWLK
+257 ASWLR
-262 VPALDQKRVEL
+262 VPALNQKRVES
-273 GRERIRKLLR
+273 GRERIRQLLR
-283 EAGTPSKEDLSDS
+283 EAGTTSKEDVSESKTNNDGFSD
-296 NSDTDGS
+296 
-303 ADEGTRSTRK
+303 DEARNVPKIR
-313 FRLSENLE
+313 FNENLE
-321 NIRSGYASWIKSDRF
+321 TIRSRYANWIKSDRF
-336 QTIFKRTD
+336 QTSFKRTN

-359 RHLILSRVFDHLWF
+359 GHLILSRVFDHLWF

-386 VESLLRCLGIS
+386 VESLLRWFGIS
-397 VEKQWPFQLNASI
+397 VEKIWVFQLNASI
-410 WWMVPLTLLPQLLMG
+410 WWMVPLTLFPQLLMG
-425 TMSPRMHFG
+425 TMTPRMHFG
-434 PDTSIG
+434 PDTSLG

-445 HLVAYYAIFFG
+445 HLLVYYAIFFG
-456 FGMSVFISGQK
+456 FGMSVFISGEK
-467 ADSLGRWW
+467 ADGLGRWW

-488 ALATMANPV
+488 ALATVANPV
-497 LTAVLQ
+497 VTAVPQ

-519 RWCSAESRVMRY
+519 RWCSAESKVMRY

-540 LMHIPLVIT
+540 LMHIPLVIA

-561 VLKLSIICTGT
+561 FVKLSMICTGA

-586 TWIGLMLHGP
+586 TLIGSMLHGP
-596 RDRRDLIHRHRES
+596 RQKKASQAL
-609 IPGTSS
+609 SS

>member
-1 MPEPISSKIIARRHD
+1 MPEPHSSKIIARRHD

-45 DTQTAGWVWIL
+45 NTQTAGWVWIL

-69 LVSGFFTAMLWQKR
+69 LVSGFFTAMIWQKR

-102 GTVTIVPLDSY
+102 GTVTIVPLDTY

-119 SYGKRIAEKKQTSE
+119 NYGKGIAEQKRTAE

-144 IRGSDFLTVKS
+144 IRSSDFLTVKS
-155 FLDKRKKRVDI
+155 FLDKKKKRIDI
-166 NTPDPEFKMPPL
+166 NAPDPVFKMPPL
-178 HIAALYGKT
+178 HIAALFGKT
-187 KVAELLLK
+187 KVVELLLN
-195 RGANVQQRDDGNRTA
+195 RGANIQQRDGGKRTA
-210 LHSAAFLGRVGVAT
+210 LHSAAFLGRIGVVKI
-224 LLLDRGID
+224 LLDRGID
-232 VSVRG
+232 VSIRG

-262 VPALDQKRVEL
+262 VPALDRKRVES
-273 GRERIRKLLR
+273 GRERIRQLLR
-283 EAGTPSKEDLSDS
+283 EAGTPSEEDVSDS
-296 NSDTDGS
+296 KKNNGDS
-303 ADEGTRSTRK
+303 ADEETRNVPKTR
-313 FRLSENLE
+313 FREKLE
-321 NIRSGYASWIKSDRF
+321 TIRSGYANWIKSDRF

-344 KKESRD
+344 KKEARD
-350 QGIFGNLKP
+350 QGIYGNLKP
-359 RHLILSRVFDHLWF
+359 GHLILSRVFDHLWF

-386 VESLLRCLGIS
+386 AESLLHWFGIS
-397 VEKQWPFQLNASI
+397 VGKIRLFQLNASI
-410 WWMVPLTLLPQLLMG
+410 WWMVPITLFPQLLMG
-425 TMSPRMHFG
+425 TMTPRMHFG

-445 HLVAYYAIFFG
+445 HLLVYYAIFFG
-456 FGMSVFISGQK
+456 FGMSVFISGAN
-467 ADSLGRWW
+467 ADRLGRWW

-497 LTAVLQ
+497 VTAVPQ

-531 ISDSSYWLY
+531 VSDSSYWLY

-549 LACLMQTWKLPI
+549 LACVMQTWKLPI
-561 VLKLSIICTGT
+561 FIKLSIICAGA
-572 TLILLM
+572 TLILLV

-586 TWIGLMLHGP
+586 TWIGRVLHGP
-596 RDRRDLIHRHRES
+596 RQKRASHSLS
-609 IPGTSS
+609 P

>member
-1 MPEPISSKIIARRHD
+1 MPEPHSSKIIARRHD

-45 DTQTAGWVWIL
+45 NTQTAGWVWIL

-102 GTVTIVPLDSY
+102 GTVTIVPLDTY

-119 SYGKRIAEKKQTSE
+119 NYSKRIAEKKQTTE

-144 IRGSDFLTVKS
+144 IRSSDFLTVKS
-155 FLDKRKKRVDI
+155 FLDKKKKRIDI
-166 NTPDPEFKMPPL
+166 NAPDPEFKMPPL
-178 HIAALYGKT
+178 HIAALFGKT
-187 KVAELLLK
+187 KVVELLLN
-195 RGANVQQRDDGNRTA
+195 RGANIQQRDGGKRTA
-210 LHSAAFLGRVGVAT
+210 LHSAAFLGRIGVVKI
-224 LLLDRGID
+224 LLDRGID

-262 VPALDQKRVEL
+262 VPPLDQKRVES
-273 GRERIRKLLR
+273 GRERIRQLLR
-283 EAGTPSKEDLSDS
+283 EAGTPSEEDVSDS
-296 NSDTDGS
+296 KKNNNGS
-303 ADEGTRSTRK
+303 ADEETRNVPKTR
-313 FRLSENLE
+313 FREKLE
-321 NIRSGYASWIKSDRF
+321 TIRSGYANWIKSDRF

-344 KKESRD
+344 KKEARD

-359 RHLILSRVFDHLWF
+359 GHLILSRVFDHLWF

-386 VESLLRCLGIS
+386 AESLLHWLGIS
-397 VEKQWPFQLNASI
+397 VGKIRLFQLNASI
-410 WWMVPLTLLPQLLMG
+410 WWMVPITLFPQLLMG
-425 TMSPRMHFG
+425 TMTPRMHFG

-445 HLVAYYAIFFG
+445 HLLVYYAIFFG
-456 FGMSVFISGQK
+456 FGMSVFISGAK
-467 ADSLGRWW
+467 ADRLGRWW

-497 LTAVLQ
+497 VTAVPQ

-531 ISDSSYWLY
+531 VSDSSYWLY

-549 LACLMQTWKLPI
+549 LACVMQTWKLPI
-561 VLKLSIICTGT
+561 FIKLSMICAGA
-572 TLILLM
+572 TLILLV

-586 TWIGLMLHGP
+586 TWIGRVLHGP
-596 RDRRDLIHRHRES
+596 RQKRVSHSL
-609 IPGTSS
+609 SS

>member
-1 MPEPISSKIIARRHD
+1 MPEPHSSKIIARRHD

-31 HGLMPFMPGLSVIR
+31 HGLMPFMPGLSVIGN
-45 DTQTAGWVWIL
+45 TQTACWVWIL

-83 GVQTMLR
+83 GVQTMLQ

-102 GTVTIVPLDSY
+102 GTVTIVPLDTY

-119 SYGKRIAEKKQTSE
+119 NYSKRIAEKKQTTE

-144 IRGSDFLTVKS
+144 IRSSDFLTVKS
-155 FLDKRKKRVDI
+155 FLDKKKKRIDI
-166 NTPDPEFKMPPL
+166 NAPDPEFKMPPL
-178 HIAALYGKT
+178 HIAALFGKT
-187 KVAELLLK
+187 KVVELLLN
-195 RGANVQQRDDGNRTA
+195 RGANIQQRDGGKRTA
-210 LHSAAFLGRVGVAT
+210 LHSAAFLGRIGVVKI
-224 LLLDRGID
+224 LLDRGID

-262 VPALDQKRVEL
+262 VPELDQKRVEY
-273 GRERIRKLLR
+273 GRERIRQLLL
-283 EAGTPSKEDLSDS
+283 EAGTPSKEDVSDS
-296 NSDTDGS
+296 KRNNDGS
-303 ADEGTRSTRK
+303 ADEETRNVPKTR
-313 FRLSENLE
+313 FRENLE
-321 NIRSGYASWIKSDRF
+321 KIRSGYVSWIRSDRF
-336 QTIFKRTD
+336 QTSFKRTD
-344 KKESRD
+344 KKEARD

-359 RHLILSRVFDHLWF
+359 GHLILSRVFDHLWF

-386 VESLLRCLGIS
+386 AESLLHWFGIS
-397 VEKQWPFQLNASI
+397 VGKIRLFQLNASI
-410 WWMVPLTLLPQLLMG
+410 WWMVPITLFPQLLMG
-425 TMSPRMHFG
+425 TMTPRMHFG

-445 HLVAYYAIFFG
+445 HLLVYYAIFFG
-456 FGMSVFISGQK
+456 FGMSVFISGAN
-467 ADSLGRWW
+467 ADRLGRWW

-497 LTAVLQ
+497 VTAVPQ

-531 ISDSSYWLY
+531 VSDSSYWLY

-549 LACLMQTWKLPI
+549 LACVMQTWKLPI
-561 VLKLSIICTGT
+561 FIKLSIICAGA
-572 TLILLM
+572 TLILLV

-586 TWIGLMLHGP
+586 TWIGRVLHGP
-596 RDRRDLIHRHRES
+596 RQKRASHSLS
-609 IPGTSS
+609 P

>member
-1 MPEPISSKIIARRHD
+1 MPEPHSSKIIARRHD

-45 DTQTAGWVWIL
+45 NTQTAGWVWIL

-69 LVSGFFTAMLWQKR
+69 LVSGFFTAMIWQKR

-102 GTVTIVPLDSY
+102 GTVTIVPLDTY

-119 SYGKRIAEKKQTSE
+119 NYGKGIAEQKRTAE

-144 IRGSDFLTVKS
+144 IRSSDFLTVKS
-155 FLDKRKKRVDI
+155 FLDKKKKRIDI
-166 NTPDPEFKMPPL
+166 NAPDPVFKMPPL
-178 HIAALYGKT
+178 HIAALFGKT
-187 KVAELLLK
+187 KVVELLLN
-195 RGANVQQRDDGNRTA
+195 RGANIQQRDGGKRTA
-210 LHSAAFLGRVGVAT
+210 LHSAAFLGRIGVVKI
-224 LLLDRGID
+224 LLDCGID
-232 VSVRG
+232 VSIRG

-262 VPALDQKRVEL
+262 VPALDRKRVES
-273 GRERIRKLLR
+273 GRERIRQLLR
-283 EAGTPSKEDLSDS
+283 EAGTPSEEDVSDS
-296 NSDTDGS
+296 KKNNGDS
-303 ADEGTRSTRK
+303 ADEETRNVPKTR
-313 FRLSENLE
+313 FREKLE
-321 NIRSGYASWIKSDRF
+321 TIRSGYANWIKSDRF
-336 QTIFKRTD
+336 QTIFKRID
-344 KKESRD
+344 KKEARD

-359 RHLILSRVFDHLWF
+359 GHLILSRVFDHLWF

-386 VESLLRCLGIS
+386 AESLLHWFGIS
-397 VEKQWPFQLNASI
+397 VGKIRLFQLNASI
-410 WWMVPLTLLPQLLMG
+410 WWMVPITLFPQLLMG
-425 TMSPRMHFG
+425 TMTPRMHFG

-445 HLVAYYAIFFG
+445 HLLVYYAIFFG
-456 FGMSVFISGQK
+456 FGMSVFISGEK
-467 ADSLGRWW
+467 ADRLGRWW

-497 LTAVLQ
+497 VTAVPQ

-531 ISDSSYWLY
+531 VSDSSYWLY

-549 LACLMQTWKLPI
+549 LACVMQTWKLPI
-561 VLKLSIICTGT
+561 FIKLSIICAGA
-572 TLILLM
+572 TLILLV

-586 TWIGLMLHGP
+586 TWIGRVLHGP
-596 RDRRDLIHRHRES
+596 RQKRVSHSL
-609 IPGTSS
+609 SS

>member
-1 MPEPISSKIIARRHD
+1 MPEPHSSKIIARRHD

-31 HGLMPFMPGLSVIR
+31 HGLMPFMPGLSVIGN
-45 DTQTAGWVWIL
+45 TQTAGWVWIL

-83 GVQTMLR
+83 GVQTMLQ

-102 GTVTIVPLDSY
+102 GTVTIVPLDTY

-119 SYGKRIAEKKQTSE
+119 NYSKRIAEKKQTTE

-144 IRGSDFLTVKS
+144 IRSSDFLTVKS
-155 FLDKRKKRVDI
+155 FLDKKKKRIDI
-166 NTPDPEFKMPPL
+166 NAPDPEFKMPPL
-178 HIAALYGKT
+178 HIAALFGKT
-187 KVAELLLK
+187 KVVELLLN
-195 RGANVQQRDDGNRTA
+195 RGANIQQRDGGKRTA
-210 LHSAAFLGRVGVAT
+210 LHSAAFLGRIGVVKI
-224 LLLDRGID
+224 LLDRGID

-262 VPALDQKRVEL
+262 VPGLDQKRVES
-273 GRERIRKLLR
+273 GRERIRQLLR
-283 EAGTPSKEDLSDS
+283 EAGTPSEEDVSDS
-296 NSDTDGS
+296 KKNNGDS
-303 ADEGTRSTRK
+303 ADEETRNVPKTR
-313 FRLSENLE
+313 FRENLE
-321 NIRSGYASWIKSDRF
+321 TIRSGYANWIKSDRF

-344 KKESRD
+344 KKEARD

-359 RHLILSRVFDHLWF
+359 GHLILSRVFDHLWF

-386 VESLLRCLGIS
+386 AESLLHWFGIS
-397 VEKQWPFQLNASI
+397 VGKIRLFQLNASI
-410 WWMVPLTLLPQLLMG
+410 WWMVPVTLFPQLLMG
-425 TMSPRMHFG
+425 TMTPRMHFG

-445 HLVAYYAIFFG
+445 HLLVYYAIFFG
-456 FGMSVFISGQK
+456 FGMSVFISGAK
-467 ADSLGRWW
+467 ADRLGRWW

-497 LTAVLQ
+497 VTAVPQ

-531 ISDSSYWLY
+531 VSDSSYWLY

-549 LACLMQTWKLPI
+549 LACVMQTWKLPI
-561 VLKLSIICTGT
+561 FIKLSMICAGA
-572 TLILLM
+572 TLILLV

-586 TWIGLMLHGP
+586 TWIGRVLHGP
-596 RDRRDLIHRHRES
+596 RQKRASNSL
-609 IPGTSS
+609 SS